1 MKKVEE
7 YVLVSKIRIKIQIKK
22 KTHKQRYFAYLCLI
36 CINILRSIMVF
47 FAQKVAHFVFF
58 YYLCARKIRDV
69 HQLAADVDYFADTRM
84 LRTLHS
90 KKL

>member
-1 MKKVEE
+1 
-7 YVLVSKIRIKIQIKK
+7 
-22 KTHKQRYFAYLCLI
+22 
-36 CINILRSIMVF
+36 MVF

-58 YYLCARKIRDV
+58 YYLCARKIGDV

-90 KKL
+90 KKIITFRIKTRIVIRN

>member
-1 MKKVEE
+1 
-7 YVLVSKIRIKIQIKK
+7 
-22 KTHKQRYFAYLCLI
+22 
-36 CINILRSIMVF
+36 MVF

-58 YYLCARKIRDV
+58 YYLCARKIRGV

-90 KKL
+90 KKIITFRIKTRIVIRY

>member
-1 MKKVEE
+1 
-7 YVLVSKIRIKIQIKK
+7 
-22 KTHKQRYFAYLCLI
+22 
-36 CINILRSIMVF
+36 MVF
-47 FAQKVAHFVFF
+47 FAQKVAHFVFI

>member
-1 MKKVEE
+1 
-7 YVLVSKIRIKIQIKK
+7 
-22 KTHKQRYFAYLCLI
+22 
-36 CINILRSIMVF
+36 MVF

-84 LRTLHS
+84 LRTLQPQ
-90 KKL
+90 KIITFRIKTRIVIRN

>member
-1 MKKVEE
+1 
-7 YVLVSKIRIKIQIKK
+7 
-22 KTHKQRYFAYLCLI
+22 
-36 CINILRSIMVF
+36 MVF

-58 YYLCARKIRDV
+58 YYLCARKIGDV

>member
-1 MKKVEE
+1 
-7 YVLVSKIRIKIQIKK
+7 
-22 KTHKQRYFAYLCLI
+22 
-36 CINILRSIMVF
+36 MVF

-58 YYLCARKIRDV
+58 YYLCARKIRGV

-90 KKL
+90 KKIITFRIKTRIVIRN

>member
-1 MKKVEE
+1 MPN
-7 YVLVSKIRIKIQIKK
+7 IRD
-22 KTHKQRYFAYLCLI
+22 FGNGE
-36 CINILRSIMVF
+36 NIVPLHSEIG
-47 FAQKVAHFVFF
+47 
-58 YYLCARKIRDV
+58 DV

>member
-1 MKKVEE
+1 
-7 YVLVSKIRIKIQIKK
+7 
-22 KTHKQRYFAYLCLI
+22 
-36 CINILRSIMVF
+36 MVF

-58 YYLCARKIRDV
+58 YYLCARKIGDV

-90 KKL
+90 KIRDVRQPCGLTCTIFSCEDASHVAL